1 MVDNC
6 KTCFSNNSEEQNRRL
21 YTQILYQNMLVIYFF
36 SDFFDQRGRSSALLQ
51 NFGHLVFLQ
60 LITGRNSFTKM
71 CQPFS
76 FFCFFWL
83 VTGHAEIVKFIN
95 MVHSLQFHIWIRRFK
110 RLKKI
115 RTVYVTTNTF
125 ALKERKWIE
134 AIFCLGQHLSLSHY
148 VKFQSDHTHFSK
160 LCLLKRIVL
169 YKKQNFRVFKSTN
182 IRNENQQVNK
192 SHFLSCTTYLSINL
206 IKI

>member
-1 MVDNC
+1 
-6 KTCFSNNSEEQNRRL
+6 
-21 YTQILYQNMLVIYFF
+21 
-36 SDFFDQRGRSSALLQ
+36 
-51 NFGHLVFLQ
+51 
-60 LITGRNSFTKM
+60 M
-71 CQPFS
+71 CQSFS

-83 VTGHAEIVKFIN
+83 VTGHPEIVKFMH

-125 ALKERKWIE
+125 ALKEREWIE
-134 AIFCLGQHLSLSHY
+134 APFCLGQHLSLSHY
-148 VKFQSDHTHFSK
+148 VKFQSDHTQFSK
-160 LCLLKRIVL
+160 LCLIKRIVL